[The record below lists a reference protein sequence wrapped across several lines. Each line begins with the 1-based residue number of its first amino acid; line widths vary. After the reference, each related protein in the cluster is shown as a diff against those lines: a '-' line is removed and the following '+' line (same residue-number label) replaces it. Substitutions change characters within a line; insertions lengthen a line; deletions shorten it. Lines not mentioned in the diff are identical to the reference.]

1 MPSYIRLEVNKWH
14 EHMDLILLNATGNLW
29 VSEKGGMSVMGML
42 GSTALD
48 SSAPLD
54 LPRSAPLRLSGDGQ
68 SLSVD
73 DDIRQWG
80 RDHVSSVLSD
90 DIMTSQASSQR
101 ISNEILQD
109 NTVHLGLDVSR
120 GPSTDNQLFHK
131 SKPFIPNT
139 LGSST
144 PGSIYVTRNC
154 PTPSTNTVRKFQRDT
169 KDGKSNKIA
178 DTSRSQL
185 EQYLLSRQ
193 ISTSGNIQQFAWA
206 GSHKRRGGNA
216 RNKAKPI

>member
-1 MPSYIRLEVNKWH
+1 
-14 EHMDLILLNATGNLW
+14 
-29 VSEKGGMSVMGML
+29 MSVMGML
-42 GSTALD
+42 GSTTLD
-48 SSAPLD
+48 SLAPLD

-80 RDHVSSVLSD
+80 RDHVFSVLSD
-90 DIMTSQASSQR
+90 DIMTSQASSKR

-120 GPSTDNQLFHK
+120 GPFTDNQLLHK

-139 LGSST
+139 WLRSI
-144 PGSIYVTRNC
+144 PVSIYVTENC
-154 PTPSTNTVRKFQRDT
+154 PTPSTNTITKFQRDT
-169 KDGKSNKIA
+169 KDSESNKIA
-178 DTSRSQL
+178 DTSRGQL

-193 ISTSGNIQQFAWA
+193 IFTLGTIQQFAWA
-206 GSHKRRGGNA
+206 GSRTLRGGNA
-216 RNKAKPI
+216 IIKAKPV